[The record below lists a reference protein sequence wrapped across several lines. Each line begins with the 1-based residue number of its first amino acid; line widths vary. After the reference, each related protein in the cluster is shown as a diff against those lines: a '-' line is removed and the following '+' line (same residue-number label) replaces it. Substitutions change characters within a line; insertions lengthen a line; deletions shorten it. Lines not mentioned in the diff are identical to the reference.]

1 MNAVNRTNPVMTGNY
16 APIDR
21 EVVLGDLKVIGDI
34 PKDLNGVYVRNGTN
48 RRYAA
53 KGRYHWFDGDGM
65 LHGAYFENGK
75 VTYRNRWVRTKSFLE
90 EEKAGRALWEGVMEP
105 PRRDRPDMPLKDTS
119 NTDVKFHA
127 GKLVTMW
134 YLAGDIYSV
143 DPKTLATDGQETY
156 GGTLKCRVS
165 AHSKVDEATGEFIF
179 FDYGKTAPY
188 MSYGVVGP
196 DRRVSHWTPI
206 ELPGP
211 RLPHDLAITQHYS
224 ILHDLPLFYDMEALK
239 AGRHKV
245 KFYHDT
251 PARFGVIPRHGQGSE
266 IRWFE
271 AEPCFVYHVVNAWE
285 DGDEVVMTGCRYV
298 TPRKASGEPDPERY
312 AKMIAHLMM
321 DAVLYQWR
329 FNLKTG
335 TTKEGPLDDTLN
347 AEFPMINS
355 AWQTRRN
362 RWSYNVMM
370 ARWPA
375 DEPRF
380 TGLVKFDLDTGRYQ
394 AFSEGPHFWY
404 SEAPFA
410 ERDSPKSEDDG
421 YLVSYVWNPN
431 ESRSEIQV
439 FDAQAIGDGPVAR
452 VLMPQRVPNG
462 FHATWVS
469 AKRLASGI

>member
-1 MNAVNRTNPVMTGNY
+1 
-16 APIDR
+16 
-21 EVVLGDLKVIGDI
+21 
-34 PKDLNGVYVRNGTN
+34 
-48 RRYAA
+48 
-53 KGRYHWFDGDGM
+53 
-65 LHGAYFENGK
+65 
-75 VTYRNRWVRTKSFLE
+75 
-90 EEKAGRALWEGVMEP
+90 
-105 PRRDRPDMPLKDTS
+105 MPLKDTS
-119 NTDVKFHA
+119 NTDVVFHA
-127 GKLVTMW
+127 GKLITMW

-143 DPKTLATDGQETY
+143 DPATLSTDGQETF

-179 FDYGKTAPY
+179 FDYGKQAPY

-196 DRRVSHWTPI
+196 DRRVKHWTPI

-211 RLPHDLAITQHYS
+211 RLPHDLAITQRYS
-224 ILHDLPLFYDMEALK
+224 ILHDLPLFYDMEAFK
-239 AGRHKV
+239 AGRHKI
-245 KFYHDT
+245 KFHHEM

-271 AEPCFVYHVVNAWE
+271 AEPCFIYHVVNAWE

-298 TPRKASGEPDPERY
+298 TPRKGNGEPDSERY
-312 AKMIAHLMM
+312 GKMIAHLMM
-321 DAVLYQWR
+321 DANLYQWR
-329 FNLKTG
+329 FNLVTG
-335 TTKEGPLDDTLN
+335 ATREGPLDDTLN

-362 RWSYNVMM
+362 RWSYNVVM
-370 ARWPA
+370 ARGAA

-380 TGLVKFDLDTGRYQ
+380 TGLVKFDIDSGRYQ

-410 ERDSPKSEDDG
+410 ERDNPTSEDDG

-439 FDAQAIGDGPVAR
+439 FDAQNLGHGPVAR

-469 AKRLASGI
+469 AKRLASGM